1 MDLLVRWPL
10 SNAVSNVSAFLSF
23 SISSLNSVLSRGET
37 CNELSIDLLYRSMK
51 FDRFSNKNDFLS
63 DKNECNGREG
73 RKKKRNWVKKLEAQ
87 FLFFE
92 EEEEEDS
99 VFNSTRLGIVPS
111 SFRGTEQGSLMD
123 PEEFRSNFGGRFD
136 LLLAR
141 RRKRRRRRRHEFSK
155 VIGKKVVDS
164 RRFE

>member
-1 MDLLVRWPL
+1 MQW
-10 SNAVSNVSAFLSF
+10 
-23 SISSLNSVLSRGET
+23 SRGE
-37 CNELSIDLLYRSMK
+37 
-51 FDRFSNKNDFLS
+51 
-63 DKNECNGREG
+63 
-73 RKKKRNWVKKLEAQ
+73 KKEKKLGEKVGGPVS
-87 FLFFE
+87 FLRGRGR
-92 EEEEEDS
+92 

-111 SFRGTEQGSLMD
+111 SFRGTEQGSLMA

>member
-92 EEEEEDS
+92 EEEE
-99 VFNSTRLGIVPS
+99 S
-111 SFRGTEQGSLMD
+111 SIRRDLASSLH
-123 PEEFRSNFGGRFD
+123 PFVERSRV
-136 LLLAR
+136 R
-141 RRKRRRRRRHEFSK
+141 
-155 VIGKKVVDS
+155 
-164 RRFE
+164 